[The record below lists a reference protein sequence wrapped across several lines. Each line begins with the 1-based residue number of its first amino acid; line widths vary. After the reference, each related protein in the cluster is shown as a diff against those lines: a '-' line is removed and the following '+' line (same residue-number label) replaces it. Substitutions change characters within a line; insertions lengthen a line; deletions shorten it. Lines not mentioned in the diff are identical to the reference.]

1 MPKMPKIPNTK
12 AFTIIEILVA
22 ILILCILSAL
32 VALTASGVRANNRNS
47 DRQKDIDSLRTH
59 LEGYYAGTDKYP
71 TLDNLN
77 SSTWRAKNLP
87 QLKNGSLD
95 DPQWDK
101 DTLACTQNDK
111 PVLASLP
118 SANCYSYQVTA
129 NDGSVCDNDRVPC
142 AHYTLT
148 ALLEGGGKYV
158 KSSLN

>member
-1 MPKMPKIPNTK
+1 MRSISNTK
-12 AFTIIEILVA
+12 AFTIIEMLVA

-32 VALTASGVRANNRNS
+32 IALTASGVQANNRNG
-47 DRQKDIDSLRTH
+47 DRQKDIDNLRTH

-71 TLDNLN
+71 TLGNLN
-77 SSTWRAKNLP
+77 SSAWRAKNLP
-87 QLKNGSLD
+87 NLKAGSLD
-95 DPQWDK
+95 DPRWNQ
-101 DTLACTQNDK
+101 DTLACTQSGE

-118 SANCYSYQVTA
+118 SASCYSYQVTA
-129 NDGSVCDNDRVPC
+129 NDGSVCDNQRLPC